1 MGVDWMEKLPVWDP
15 FKEWHHANIS
25 WIKVDISKEDMK
37 KFTERNNLKGLIQTF
52 SFLLII
58 AITASFSYYAFTTH
72 NWILLA
78 VGLYLHG
85 MIYGHFGAGIHELT
99 HNTVFESKFLNKAAV
114 MIFGLLYWPYNPY
127 FYRIS
132 HVHYHHQYTLHQ
144 NSDGE
149 DTPNYVELNKMTI
162 FSLFFR
168 ALHIK
173 SFIQCVGRLF
183 TLKPLSKN
191 WRMRGYQLDKWEK
204 FILEKATE
212 KERKEVNQFTVF
224 SLIFHV
230 LFVTACILSGYWFLA
245 VLITL
250 APFYGPGAHGFMCG
264 IHQHACCEAN
274 NPDFRKSCGDAILDP
289 ISSILYWHMEYHTEH
304 HMFAGI
310 PCYNLKK
317 FSTFVAEQM
326 PKKEYAIPHI
336 IKLAGQSREI
346 FGSKEDWRENF
357 GRYKG
362 F

>member
-173 SFIQCVGRLF
+173 PFIQCVGRLF

-317 FSTFVAEQM
+317 FSKFVADQM
-326 PKKEYAIPHI
+326 PKKEYAIPRI